1 MNSCVQFGKRMSRV
15 GVIPVVVPQGV
26 TVTINGNTVDA
37 KGPKGALSLKT
48 NGNISV
54 SQDNNLVVVVRGD
67 EDKQTKSL
75 HGLYRKLIWNMV
87 NGVFNGFSKV
97 LLINGVGYRAEVKNS
112 NLVLNLG
119 HSNPIDYRIPD
130 GVEVIV
136 DGGNKITVSG
146 ADRQAV
152 GQVAAEIRSF
162 RPPEPYKGKGVRY
175 ENEYVRRKAGKAMV
189 STA

>member
-1 MNSCVQFGKRMSRV
+1 MSSCAQFGKPMSRV

-26 TVTINGNTVDA
+26 TVAINGNTVDA
-37 KGPKGALSLKT
+37 KGPKGALSLRT
-48 NGNISV
+48 SGNISI
-54 SQDNNLVVVVRGD
+54 SQNNNLIVVVRGD
-67 EDKQTKSL
+67 EEKQTKSL

-87 NGVFNGFSKV
+87 TGVSHGFSKV
-97 LLINGVGYRAEVKNS
+97 LLINGVGYRAEMKSS

-119 HSNPIDYRIPD
+119 HSNPIDYKIPD
-130 GVEVIV
+130 GIEVVV
-136 DGGNKITVSG
+136 DGGNKITVTG
-146 ADRQAV
+146 PDRQAV
-152 GQVAAEIRSF
+152 GQVAAEIRGF